1 MQQRDASS
9 LEICCNDRCALWLG
23 LKSAMLFVAIAI
35 LGFCL
40 LVGFM
45 PDEIVKLLL
54 VGSWAGMA
62 LLAVGATIY
71 SVLLLLLQ

>member
-1 MQQRDASS
+1 
-9 LEICCNDRCALWLG
+9 
-23 LKSAMLFVAIAI
+23 MLFVAIAI

-71 SVLLLLLQ
+71 SVLLLILQ